1 MKETVAQYSLRIHE
15 LVESLENH
23 IKVLEARID
32 IYRQEITDSHYD
44 IKVLDTAKIEQAA
57 RIASLEEEN
66 RMLREA
72 LRQGG
77 RVRFIN
83 VEA

>member
-23 IKVLEARID
+23 IKILEARIT
-32 IYRQEITDSHYD
+32 IYRKEIEDSHYD
-44 IKVLDTAKIEQAA
+44 IKVLDEAKIEQAA

-77 RVRFIN
+77 RVRFIS